1 MLHFNFNND
10 GSYPSLLFVIL
21 FFLRSS
27 TLIGQNPENSLIV
40 PFSGVVKDSEN
51 KQPIEYAH
59 VYIQGST
66 IGTVTNS
73 LGEFIIKVPAEFSAN
88 EILFS
93 IIGYKSKS
101 ARLTS
106 GSNFLNE
113 TFLTPSRYE
122 LNEITVSANRF
133 DSASYILHEATRFI
147 KFNYPR
153 KPHLMEGFFRELSL
167 KDTIYTRLIE
177 AAVRVQEVG
186 YSKNT
191 YDNNSLEMTKNR
203 VKVIELRKSDD
214 FRDRDLLTSA
224 LNLLFGD
231 RNELYM
237 ILNANYVRVL
247 GKKSHHFLSEK
258 NIKQLDIEYSGRT
271 EWEGQT
277 VFIISLKNLNEQ
289 NFQWTEFNFYVN
301 KSDFA
306 IVKIEH
312 RSIANPARK
321 DIKSGWLIDGKYF
334 ATSET
339 SYRKI
344 GNKYFPVFIHA
355 KHSPSDASAFV
366 EEDGKTV
373 KQYIDIQFLMTN
385 VYEDDYSRIRWRD
398 AEDRNK
404 DLYESE
410 TPYNKEFWNS
420 YNTVKLNPLKRDP
433 KELEKNRSLKEQFH
447 KN

>member
-1 MLHFNFNND
+1 MLNFNFNND
-10 GSYPSLLFVIL
+10 GSYPLLLFAIL
-21 FFLRSS
+21 FFLKSL
-27 TLIGQNPENSLIV
+27 TLVGQNSENSLMV
-40 PFSGVVKDSEN
+40 PFSGIVKDSEN
-51 KQPIEYAH
+51 KLPIEYAH

-66 IGTVTNS
+66 TGTVTNS
-73 LGEFIIKVPAEFSAN
+73 LGEFIIKVPAELSSN
-88 EILFS
+88 EISFS
-93 IIGYKSKS
+93 IVGYKSKS
-101 ARLTS
+101 AQLTT
-106 GSNFLNE
+106 GSNFSNE
-113 TFLTPSRYE
+113 IFLTPSSYQ
-122 LNEITVSANRF
+122 LNEITVSADRF
-133 DSASYILHEATRFI
+133 DSASYILDEAIKFI

-186 YSKNT
+186 YNKNT

-224 LNLLFGD
+224 LNLLFGN

-258 NIKQLDIEYSGRT
+258 NIKKLDIEYSGRT

-289 NFQWTEFNFYVN
+289 NFQWTEFNFYIN

-306 IVKIEH
+306 IVKIER

-355 KHSPSDASAFV
+355 KHSPSDASPIV
-366 EEDGKTV
+366 EEGGKTV
-373 KQYIDIQFLMTN
+373 KQYIDLQFLLTN

-398 AEDRNK
+398 TEDRNK